1 MTSGVKYF
9 TRACALAF
17 DDFILEGR
25 PRGRRTGA
33 EGVGRASTPAAGNIL
48 WKQRKFEKKSKT
60 NNVQNLIN
68 DTILKKIALSQEH
81 LYFWYFL
88 YKYFLAQSLARIV
101 YHHLAFDFFLE
112 GRARRNPK

>member
-9 TRACALAF
+9 TRACSLAF
-17 DDFILEGR
+17 DDSILEG
-25 PRGRRTGA
+25 RTGA

-60 NNVQNLIN
+60 NNEQNLIN

>member
-17 DDFILEGR
+17 DDLILEGR

-48 WKQRKFEKKSKT
+48 
-60 NNVQNLIN
+60 
-68 DTILKKIALSQEH
+68 
-81 LYFWYFL
+81 
-88 YKYFLAQSLARIV
+88 
-101 YHHLAFDFFLE
+101 
-112 GRARRNPK
+112 